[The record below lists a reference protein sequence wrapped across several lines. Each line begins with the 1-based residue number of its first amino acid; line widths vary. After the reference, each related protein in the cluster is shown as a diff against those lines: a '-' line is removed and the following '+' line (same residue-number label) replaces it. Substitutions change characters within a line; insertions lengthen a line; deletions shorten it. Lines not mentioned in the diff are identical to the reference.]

1 MYAAFSHGKTP
12 VSMDT
17 ALLKWMKT
25 FVTDKHVRVRTKGCG
40 FLSKTVFVVSLSSAL
55 LQGSILYSTPKLHW
69 FCYTEARMQS
79 QSVKASCLCMLQ
91 SVFSVSLPMRRFC
104 FQQCVCVQYDCP
116 CFSEEF
122 NVLIY
127 CFYHWRS
134 LSCHKSYAVCKCV
147 AYLSVCWHS
156 RCKWFVC
163 FLIKLINLSSSLDK
177 TWFWG

>member
-55 LQGSILYSTPKLHW
+55 LQGTILYSTPKLHW

-91 SVFSVSLPMRRFC
+91 SVFSVSLPMRHFC
-104 FQQCVCVQYDCP
+104 FQQCVCVYNMTVLASLRSLMCWFIASTTGGLWAAISHMQCV
-116 CFSEEF
+116 
-122 NVLIY
+122 NVLHIY
-127 CFYHWRS
+127 LSAGIPGASDLFVFS
-134 LSCHKSYAVCKCV
+134 LS
-147 AYLSVCWHS
+147 W
-156 RCKWFVC
+156 
-163 FLIKLINLSSSLDK
+163 
-177 TWFWG
+177 